1 MEDRKISLS
10 EAEWKLMDS
19 LWEEPPK
26 TIMQLTKSLEGNTG
40 WGKNIVITMLKR
52 LEAKGAVRYE
62 EGGKAKQFYP
72 AVSREET
79 ALEETRGFLDR
90 VYNGSLGLMVDAM
103 VSSRSLSEQDIEE
116 LMEILK
122 KAEEGSRD

>member
-26 TIMQLTKSLEGNTG
+26 TIMQLTKLLEGNTG
-40 WGKNIVITMLKR
+40 WGKNIVITMLMR
-52 LEAKGAVRYE
+52 LEAKGAVRHE

>member
-90 VYNGSLGLMVDAM
+90 VYNGSLGLMVDDM

-122 KAEEGSRD
+122 KAEEGSCD

>member
-26 TIMQLTKSLEGNTG
+26 TIMQLTKLLEGNTG

-52 LEAKGAVRYE
+52 LEAKGAVRHE